1 MQNNY
6 IHECLSSDL
15 YMHAC
20 MTIFICHT
28 NLKLLAQNMVYY
40 IHYAKC
46 KFMCMTYIPSFL
58 LRSKFA
64 MSTTDVER
72 TAMGGIPGADGNFLL
87 SASRKVEST
96 QRNST
101 QRLALSGSIRV
112 AQLYLHNP
120 LFVYNHKKHD
130 RN

>member
-1 MQNNY
+1 
-6 IHECLSSDL
+6 
-15 YMHAC
+15 
-20 MTIFICHT
+20 
-28 NLKLLAQNMVYY
+28 
-40 IHYAKC
+40 
-46 KFMCMTYIPSFL
+46 MTYIPSFL

-120 LFVYNHKKHD
+120 LFVQS
-130 RN
+130 